1 VKIAYRGA
9 SWFLHVTKCHLG
21 IKIAEDVIAGTHNT
35 QGGEEKYIQDFGRE
49 NL

>member
-9 SWFLHVTKCHLG
+9 SWFLNITKCHLG
-21 IKIAEDVIAGTHNT
+21 IKIAEDVIGGTHTHNT
-35 QGGEEKYIQDFGRE
+35 QGEEKCMQDCGG